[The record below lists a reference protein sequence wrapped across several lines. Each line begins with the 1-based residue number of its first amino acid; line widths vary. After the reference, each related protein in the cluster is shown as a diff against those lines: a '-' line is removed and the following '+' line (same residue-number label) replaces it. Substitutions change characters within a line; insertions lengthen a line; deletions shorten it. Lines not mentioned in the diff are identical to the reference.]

1 MKKKIIAI
9 TGIRSEYDIL
19 KPIIIELKKKNL
31 VKLIVSGAHLTKIHN
46 YSKRNILLD
55 EIKINYQIKSLKKYN
70 LIQSRS
76 EATSILI
83 NRINKIVVKEKPDL
97 LLVVGDRE
105 EAIAMSIV
113 GNYNNIL
120 VAHVAGGDLAY
131 GNSDDP
137 IRYAT
142 SKLSH
147 IHFVFSEQNKKNLI
161 RFGEEKFR
169 IYKTGNPIIDT
180 IKKIENIT
188 IKEISKFF
196 CKKLLINKYLVFI
209 QHPISSETKLNL
221 INYKKSLDALKLF
234 CIKYNFK
241 VVCISPNS
249 DPGSK
254 DILNLIKKYKKE
266 KWLIFKKNIE
276 TKIFVNLIKK
286 CFCIIGNSSMGIL
299 ESPFYKKIAINI
311 GSRQKGR
318 LSDGNVLYVKNNNKS
333 ILKTLERILYKKN
346 VNKTLN
352 IYKAKNPSK
361 KISKIISK
369 ININNKKWYIKKKL
383 CP

>member
-19 KPIIIELKKKNL
+19 KPILIELKKKNL

-46 YSKRNILLD
+46 FSKNLILKD
-55 EIKINYQIKSLKKYN
+55 KIKINYQIKSLNNFN

-76 EATSILI
+76 RATSILI
-83 NRINKIVVKEKPDL
+83 KKINEIVVKEHPDF

-113 GNYNNIL
+113 GNYNNVL

-147 IHFVFSEQNKKNLI
+147 IHFVFSSNNKKNLI
-161 RFGEEKFR
+161 RFGEESFR
-169 IYKTGNPIIDT
+169 IFNTGNPIVDLINKT
-180 IKKIENIT
+180 KKISIKKISEFL
-188 IKEISKFF
+188 KEKIY
-196 CKKLLINKYLVFI
+196 LNKYLIFI
-209 QHPISSETKLNL
+209 QHPTSSEKNKNL
-221 INYKKSLDALKLF
+221 INYRKTLNALKLF
-234 CIKYNFK
+234 CLKYNFK
-241 VVCISPNS
+241 VVCIAPNS

-254 DILNLIKKYKKE
+254 DIINLIMKYRGE
-266 KWLIFKKNIE
+266 KWLIFKRNIE
-276 TKIFVNLIKK
+276 TKFFINLIKN

-299 ESPFYKKIAINI
+299 ESPFYKKIAINV

-318 LSDGNVLYVKNNNKS
+318 LNAGNVFYVNNSTKS
-333 ILKTLERILYKKN
+333 IIKSLENILNTKKFKKILKVYK
-346 VNKTLN
+346 TS
-352 IYKAKNPSK
+352 NPSK
-361 KISKIISK
+361 KISKIIS
-369 ININNKKWYIKKKL
+369 NISTNDNNWYTKKKL
-383 CP
+383 C